1 MKANMRTNRT
11 RVHFMYRVC
20 FDIPY
25 LATGSIRHRS
35 ILSWMILVSR
45 YEKSFGND
53 LICDSLAFDKYQDF
67 YPYKLMI
74 TRRRTGQPTLLKIIQ
89 VGGGGWYFRLCAA
102 GNIGTLSIL
111 RHVRHIVTQHHLH
124 PNVGSHHL
132 SCYPHLTADPF
143 QEVKHP
149 TLLLVKLPGP
159 LIYLSLTSVSIPK
172 SFQSSL

>member
-35 ILSWMILVSR
+35 ILSWMILVSSQGM
-45 YEKSFGND
+45 KNFFGND

-74 TRRRTGQPTLLKIIQ
+74 TRRRTRQPTLLKIIQ
-89 VGGGGWYFRLCAA
+89 VGGGGVILSFVRCRQHRH
-102 GNIGTLSIL
+102 TLHSETCPPYC
-111 RHVRHIVTQHHLH
+111 HTA
-124 PNVGSHHL
+124 PSPSKCGL
-132 SCYPHLTADPF
+132 SSP
-143 QEVKHP
+143 
-149 TLLLVKLPGP
+149 
-159 LIYLSLTSVSIPK
+159 
-172 SFQSSL
+172 